1 MNIFSWGKFISG
13 ATFIRDRRER
23 TFMYIYMCGEI
34 LQRRLWIIY
43 SSVSITASPTG
54 SWWSSTDV
62 DFSFLFKISL
72 SNFSGGWYGT
82 KALQGLLRDDL
93 TAFTYLRKRNS
104 GSDFS
109 GLNCSRSLWSKI
121 WRTSLS
127 SPSKKN
133 AQISEIHRFYYGSF
147 FSIFIKILK
156 RYFYWLWLGSL
167 DIPM

>member
-1 MNIFSWGKFISG
+1 MVSISLFKG
-13 ATFIRDRRER
+13 HVYSVPDRREI
-23 TFMYIYMCGEI
+23 TFMYICGEI

-43 SSVSITASPTG
+43 SSVSITASPTV
-54 SWWSSTDV
+54 SWWSAADV
-62 DFSFLFKISL
+62 DFSFLFKISQ

-127 SPSKKN
+127 SPKKKMDK
-133 AQISEIHRFYYGSF
+133 QIKFTRITTLVFHKDSMFKKGHRGH
-147 FSIFIKILK
+147 
-156 RYFYWLWLGSL
+156 
-167 DIPM
+167 P